1 MAELDQFF
9 NPSAVIIK
17 QRQGLIEPQIASA
30 TKGLETR
37 KENEFRDITSRANAR
52 GVVYSGL
59 PIEEEARYTGEQF
72 LPALASLRQT
82 GQEQNLS
89 LAESL
94 AGLRRE
100 QGLLGQQ
107 IRQGELDRDEARRQ
121 ADRAARAAS
130 AGAASST
137 SGLQSILDQILNQ
150 SNPKPT
156 SLPGIKLKNPKL
168 GGKAGF
174 ALAIGKTPVS
184 AFEYSRRQNVDFG
197 DLLYSMASEG
207 DSYAE
212 RAYREIANNGG
223 NITTSLRAKYPALFW
238 QPQGLLS
245 VVGAR

>member
-9 NPSAVIIK
+9 TPSAQIIK

-121 ADRAARAAS
+121 ADRAAKAAAAQ
-130 AGAASST
+130 AGST
-137 SGLQSILDQILNQ
+137 SGIQAILDEILNQ
-150 SNPKPT
+150 ANPKPT

-168 GGKAGF
+168 GGRAGF
-174 ALAIGKTPVS
+174 ALTIGKTPVS
-184 AFEYSRRQNVDFG
+184 AFEYARRQSVDFG